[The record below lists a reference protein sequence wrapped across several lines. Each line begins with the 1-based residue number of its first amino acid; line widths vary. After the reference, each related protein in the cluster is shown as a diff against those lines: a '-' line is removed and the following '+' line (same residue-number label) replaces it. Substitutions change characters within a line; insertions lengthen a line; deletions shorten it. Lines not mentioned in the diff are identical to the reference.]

1 MNVSSS
7 NILIS
12 SKLEINIW
20 SLADLKNFVPSYAVY
35 KICHASKV
43 VSQFEILANSNG
55 ERA

>member
-12 SKLEINIW
+12 SNLEINIW
-20 SLADLKNFVPSYAVY
+20 SLADLTNFVPSYAVS